1 MRPALAPAMVIEEME
16 SGWGSCLRTW
26 GEMESRIMFEKSSKS
41 IHLRIHPEG
50 DGVNACHPQE
60 GRRHA
65 PVQSGHPLFPGNQPL
80 KKFMPG
86 LIFLPHAVEQAV
98 KGSLVGSSWRGLDP
112 NFHCVQRI
120 ASQHSSCSWEKN
132 HVDLSFL
139 QIMNW
144 IESYLPYNLPKTQE
158 PLLLLVV
165 GLVCYW
171 LLASFLQGLVWFL
184 LFSEYSAW
192 LGLRSFRPLVFPI
205 WHHVTTGPKNTH
217 WR

>member
-26 GEMESRIMFEKSSKS
+26 GEMESRIMFGKSSKS

-50 DGVNACHPQE
+50 DGVDAGHPQE

-112 NFHCVQRI
+112 NLHCVQRI

-132 HVDLSFL
+132 NVVSFFL
-139 QIMNW
+139 V
-144 IESYLPYNLPKTQE
+144 ELNLTSHTTSQK
-158 PLLLLVV
+158 LKSHCCCLGSDWFVI
-165 GLVCYW
+165 GYW
-171 LLASFLQGLVWFL
+171 L
-184 LFSEYSAW
+184 
-192 LGLRSFRPLVFPI
+192 VFFK
-205 WHHVTTGPKNTH
+205 V
-217 WR
+217 